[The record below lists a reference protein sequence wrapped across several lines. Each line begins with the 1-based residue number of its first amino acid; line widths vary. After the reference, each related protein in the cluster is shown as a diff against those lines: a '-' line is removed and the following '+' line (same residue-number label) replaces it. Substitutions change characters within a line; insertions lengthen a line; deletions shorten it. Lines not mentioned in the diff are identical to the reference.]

1 MIPPTVSTPS
11 DNGVTSNNK
20 ISVISPAKI
29 PA

>member
-1 MIPPTVSTPS
+1 MVSTPS
-11 DNGVTSNNK
+11 ERGVTSNNK